1 MHQVKNPLNLRN
13 IMQRTHYC
21 SQLTEKLVNEVIE
34 VCGWVHHR
42 RDHGGI
48 IFIDLRDRSGLL
60 QVVFNPEQSHLFKLA
75 ETLRNEY
82 VVKITGEVKLRPKG
96 TENVQLSTGKIE
108 LRANNLI
115 ILNNAQALPISI
127 DAYTPVT
134 EEVALRYRYLD
145 LRRPEMQA
153 RFMLRSHVA
162 QLMRRYFD
170 EQGFLDIE
178 TPVLTKAT
186 PEGARDY
193 LVPSRVHPGEFY
205 ALPQSPQLFKQLL
218 MMSGFDRYYQIVRC
232 FRDEDLRADRQP
244 EFTQLDME
252 MSFCDEMDIQS
263 LNENLITYLFEKLLD
278 VSLPKPFP
286 RLSYA
291 EAMQRYGSDKPD
303 LRIPY
308 ELIDIADLVQA
319 IDFKV
324 FSGPAQDTQGRVAA
338 LRIPQGADLS
348 RKTIEDYTNYLAN
361 FGAKGLAYI
370 KVNDRQ
376 AGLQGLQSPILKF
389 IPDATVDVILQRVG
403 AETGDIIFFGA
414 GKAKV
419 VSESL
424 GALRVKLGHDF
435 KCVKDEWSP
444 LWVVDFPLFEYDEQE
459 KRWQALHH
467 PFTAPKVNDVAELQA
482 NPAACL
488 SRAYDMV
495 LNGCEIGGGSIR
507 IHDTHL
513 QSAIFELLN
522 INAQEQKEKFG
533 FLLEALKFGCPPHG
547 GMAFGLDRLVML
559 MTGAKSIR
567 DVIAFPKTQTASCPL
582 TRAPSSVS
590 EQQLKEL
597 SLQIRRK

>member
-1 MHQVKNPLNLRN
+1 
-13 IMQRTHYC
+13 MQRTHYC
-21 SQLTEKLVNEVIE
+21 NELNKGSVNESVQ
-34 VCGWVHHR
+34 VGGWVHHR

-60 QVVFNPEQSHLFKLA
+60 QIVFNPEQEALFKQA

-82 VVKITGEVKLRPKG
+82 VVKVKGKVCLRPVG
-96 TENVQLSTGKIE
+96 TENVNLKSGQIE
-108 LRANNLI
+108 LQARQLV
-115 ILNNAQALPISI
+115 ILNASAPLPISI
-127 DAYTPVT
+127 DAYTPVS

-153 RFMLRSHVA
+153 RFLLRTHVV
-162 QLMRRYFD
+162 QRMRRFFD
-170 EQGFLDIE
+170 ERGFLDIE

-252 MSFCDEMDIQS
+252 MSFCDEADIQT
-263 LNENLITYLFEKLLD
+263 LNEALIRDLFENLLQ
-278 VSLPKPFP
+278 VSLPQSFP

-291 EAMQRYGSDKPD
+291 QAMQRYGSDKLD
-303 LRIPY
+303 LRISWK
-308 ELIDIADLVQA
+308 LVDIADLVQA
-319 IDFKV
+319 IEFKV
-324 FSGPAQDTQGRVAA
+324 FSVPAQDPQGRVAA

-348 RKTIEDYTNYLAN
+348 RKAIEDYTQYVAI
-361 FGAKGLAYI
+361 FGAKDLAYI
-370 KVNDRQ
+370 KVTDRQ
-376 AGLQGLQSPILKF
+376 AGVAGLQSPILKF
-389 IPDATVDVILQRVG
+389 MPEATVEAILQRVG
-403 AETGDIIFFGA
+403 AETGDMIFFAA
-414 GKAKV
+414 GKAKT

-424 GALRVKLGHDF
+424 GALRVKCAHDF
-435 KCVKDEWSP
+435 KCVNDEWSP
-444 LWVVDFPLFEYDEQE
+444 LWVVDFPLFEFDEQE

-467 PFTAPKVNDVAELQA
+467 PFTAPKVNEVAQLSA
-482 NPAACL
+482 NPAASL

-507 IHDTHL
+507 IHDSHL
-513 QSAIFELLN
+513 QSAVFDLLN
-522 INAQEQKEKFG
+522 MGEQEQKEKFG
-533 FLLEALKFGCPPHG
+533 FLLEALKLGCPPHG

-582 TRAPSSVS
+582 THAPSPVS
-590 EQQLKEL
+590 ARQLREL
-597 SLQIRRK
+597 SIQIGKK